1 MASVVFLYRSTKD
14 FACLTARLLF
24 RHEKKDFI
32 LASKIKLEVTKTYWK
47 KKHTAKSKDIGV
59 INRQTQINNELNK
72 ITQFILKEFNKSSA
86 PDQLNNKWLTSQIDN
101 YYKPT
106 KDPKNIPKDI
116 VRFID
121 YYIELRKSEVKPAS
135 LKKFN
140 VIKHKLQRLEGALSK
155 TVYISEINE
164 DFKQE
169 FFNYCKE
176 ENYSQNT
183 IQRELN
189 IIKTFCK
196 FARSKGLEVDSEL
209 DSLKLPKEKIDN
221 IYLSLEEIELI
232 ENAEIEQPHLINATQ
247 WLIISC
253 FTGQRISD
261 FMRFTKEMIRIE
273 KGKALIEFEQQK
285 TGKLMTIPIHAKVQ
299 KLLDKNKG
307 EFPNRISDQR
317 YNDYIKEVCKIAG
330 IDEEIQGKKQLN
342 ISKENKTKKIR
353 RVEGVYPKYELVTS
367 HIGRRSFATNYYGEI
382 PTSYLI
388 YVTGHSSE
396 VMFLNYIGKS
406 NKDMALE
413 LTKYF

>member
-14 FACLTARLLF
+14 SAFLTARLLF
-24 RHEKKDFI
+24 RIDKKDFI
-32 LASKIKLEVTKTYWK
+32 LASKTKLEVTKTYWN
-47 KKHTAKSKDIGV
+47 KKHATKSKDISI
-59 INRQTQINNELNK
+59 INRQTQIKNELNK
-72 ITQFILKEFNKSSA
+72 ITQFVLKEFNKSSA
-86 PDQLNNKWLTSQIDN
+86 PDQLNNKWLTSKIDN

-140 VIKHKLQRLEGALSK
+140 VIKHKLQRLEGASGK
-155 TVYISEINE
+155 TIYISEINE
-164 DFKQE
+164 DFKQV
-169 FFNYCKE
+169 FYNYCKE

-196 FARSKGLEVDSEL
+196 FARSKGIEVDSEL

-273 KGKALIEFEQQK
+273 KGKSLIEFEQQK

-299 KLLDKNKG
+299 QILGKNKG

-342 ISKENKTKKIR
+342 ISKENDIQKIR

-367 HIGRRSFATNYYGEI
+367 HIGRRSFATNYYGDI

>member
-14 FACLTARLLF
+14 SACLTARLLF
-24 RHEKKDFI
+24 RLDKKDFI
-32 LASKIKLEVTKTYWK
+32 LASKTKLEVTKTYWN
-47 KKHTAKSKDIGV
+47 KKHTTKSKDISV

-72 ITQFILKEFNKSSA
+72 ITQFVLKEFNKSSV
-86 PDQLNNKWLTSQIDN
+86 PDQLNNNWLTSQIDN

-121 YYIELRKSEVKPAS
+121 YYIELRKNEVKPAS

-140 VIKHKLQRLEGALSK
+140 VIKHKLQRLEGVLSK
-155 TVYISEINE
+155 TIYISEINE

-169 FFNYCKE
+169 FFNYCRDEK
-176 ENYSQNT
+176 YSQNT

-196 FARSKGLEVDSEL
+196 FARSKGIGVDSEL

-273 KGKALIEFEQQK
+273 KGKSLIEFEQQK

-330 IDEEIQGKKQLN
+330 IDEEIKGKKQLN

>member
-14 FACLTARLLF
+14 SACLTARLLF
-24 RHEKKDFI
+24 RLEKKDFI
-32 LASKIKLEVTKTYWK
+32 LASKTKLEVTKTYWN
-47 KKHTAKSKDIGV
+47 KKHATKSKDISI
-59 INRQTQINNELNK
+59 INRQTQIKNELNK
-72 ITQFILKEFNKSSA
+72 ITQFVLKEFNKSSA
-86 PDQLNNKWLTSQIDN
+86 PDQLNNKWLTSKIDN

-140 VIKHKLQRLEGALSK
+140 VIKHKLQRLEGASGK
-155 TVYISEINE
+155 TIYISEINE

-169 FFNYCKE
+169 FYNYCKE

-196 FARSKGLEVDSEL
+196 FARSKGIEVDSEL

-221 IYLSLEEIELI
+221 IYLSLKEIELI

-273 KGKALIEFEQQK
+273 KGKSLIEFEQQK

-299 KLLDKNKG
+299 QILDKNKG
-307 EFPNRISDQR
+307 EFPYRISDQR

-342 ISKENKTKKIR
+342 ISKENETKKIR

-367 HIGRRSFATNYYGEI
+367 HIGRRSFATNYYGDI

>member
-14 FACLTARLLF
+14 SACLTARLLF
-24 RHEKKDFI
+24 RIDKKDFI
-32 LASKIKLEVTKTYWK
+32 LASKTKLDVTKTYWN
-47 KKHTAKSKDIGV
+47 KKHSTKSKDISV
-59 INRQTQINNELNK
+59 INKQTQINNELNK
-72 ITQFILKEFNKSSA
+72 ITQFILNEFDKSSA
-86 PDQLNNKWLTSQIDN
+86 PDQLNNKWLTNQIDN

-140 VIKHKLQRLEGALSK
+140 VIKHKLQRLEGASSK
-155 TVYISEINE
+155 TIYISEINE

-169 FFNYCKE
+169 FYNYCKE

-196 FARSKGLEVDSEL
+196 FARSKGIEVDSEL

-232 ENAEIEQPHLINATQ
+232 ENAEIEQPHLINATE

-273 KGKALIEFEQQK
+273 KGKSLIEFEQQK

-299 KLLDKNKG
+299 QILDKNKG
-307 EFPNRISDQR
+307 EFPYRISDQR

-342 ISKENKTKKIR
+342 ISKENETKKIR

-367 HIGRRSFATNYYGEI
+367 HIGRRSFATNYYGDI

>member
-14 FACLTARLLF
+14 SACLTARLLF
-24 RHEKKDFI
+24 RIDKKDFI
-32 LASKIKLEVTKTYWK
+32 LASKTKLEVTKTYWN
-47 KKHTAKSKDIGV
+47 KKHATKSKDISI
-59 INRQTQINNELNK
+59 INRQTQIKNELNE
-72 ITQFILKEFNKSSA
+72 ITQFVLKEFNKSSA
-86 PDQLNNKWLTSQIDN
+86 PDQLNNKWLTSKIDY

-121 YYIELRKSEVKPAS
+121 YYIEQRKSEVKPAS

-140 VIKHKLQRLEGALSK
+140 VIKHKLQRLEGASSK
-155 TVYISEINE
+155 TIYISEINE

-169 FFNYCKE
+169 FYNYCKE

-196 FARSKGLEVDSEL
+196 FARSKGIEVDSEL

-232 ENAEIEQPHLINATQ
+232 ENAEIEHPHLINATE

-253 FTGQRISD
+253 FTGQRVSD

-273 KGKALIEFEQQK
+273 KGKSLIEFEQQK
-285 TGKLMTIPIHAKVQ
+285 TGKQMTIPIHAKVQ
-299 KLLDKNKG
+299 QILDKNKG
-307 EFPNRISDQR
+307 EFPHRISDQR

-330 IDEEIQGKKQLN
+330 IDEEIKGKKQLN
-342 ISKENKTKKIR
+342 ISKENNIQKIR

-367 HIGRRSFATNYYGEI
+367 HIGRRSFATNYYGDI

>member
-14 FACLTARLLF
+14 SACLTARLLF
-24 RHEKKDFI
+24 RIDKKDFI
-32 LASKIKLEVTKTYWK
+32 LASKTKLDVTKTYWN
-47 KKHTAKSKDIGV
+47 KKHSTKSKDISV
-59 INRQTQINNELNK
+59 INKQTQINNELNK
-72 ITQFILKEFNKSSA
+72 ITQFILNEFDKSSA
-86 PDQLNNKWLTSQIDN
+86 PDQLNNKWLTNQIDN

-140 VIKHKLQRLEGALSK
+140 VIKHKLQRLEGASSK
-155 TVYISEINE
+155 TIYISEINE

-169 FFNYCKE
+169 FYNYCKE
-176 ENYSQNT
+176 EKYSQNT

-196 FARSKGLEVDSEL
+196 FARSKGIEVDSEL

-232 ENAEIEQPHLINATQ
+232 ENAEIEQPHLINATE

-273 KGKALIEFEQQK
+273 KGKSLIEFEQQK

-299 KLLDKNKG
+299 QILDKNKG
-307 EFPNRISDQR
+307 EFPYRISDQR

-342 ISKENKTKKIR
+342 ISKENETKKIR

-367 HIGRRSFATNYYGEI
+367 HIGRRSFATNYYGDI

>member
-14 FACLTARLLF
+14 YACLTARLLF
-24 RHEKKDFI
+24 RLDKKDFI
-32 LASKIKLEVTKTYWK
+32 LASKTKLEVTKTYWN
-47 KKHTAKSKDIGV
+47 KKHTTKSKDISV

-72 ITQFILKEFNKSSA
+72 ITQFVLKEFDKSSVHN
-86 PDQLNNKWLTSQIDN
+86 QLNNNWLTSQIDN

-121 YYIELRKSEVKPAS
+121 YYIELRKNEVKPAS

-140 VIKHKLQRLEGALSK
+140 VIKHKLQRLEGVLSK
-155 TVYISEINE
+155 TIYISEINE

-169 FFNYCKE
+169 FFNYCRD

-196 FARSKGLEVDSEL
+196 FARSKGIEVDSEL

-273 KGKALIEFEQQK
+273 KGKSLIEFEQQK
-285 TGKLMTIPIHAKVQ
+285 TGKLMTIPVHAKVQ

-317 YNDYIKEVCKIAG
+317 YNDYIKEVCKISG

-342 ISKENKTKKIR
+342 ISKENETKKIR

>member
-14 FACLTARLLF
+14 YACLTARLLF
-24 RHEKKDFI
+24 RLDKKDFI
-32 LASKIKLEVTKTYWK
+32 LASKTKLEVTKTYWN
-47 KKHTAKSKDIGV
+47 KKHTTKSKDISV

-72 ITQFILKEFNKSSA
+72 ITQFVLKEFDKSSV
-86 PDQLNNKWLTSQIDN
+86 PNQLNNNWLTSQIDN

-121 YYIELRKSEVKPAS
+121 YYIELRKNEVKPAS

-140 VIKHKLQRLEGALSK
+140 VIKHKLQRLEGVLSK
-155 TVYISEINE
+155 TIYISEINE

-169 FFNYCKE
+169 FFNYCRD

-196 FARSKGLEVDSEL
+196 FARSKGIEVDSEL

-232 ENAEIEQPHLINATQ
+232 ENAKIEQPHLINATQ

-273 KGKALIEFEQQK
+273 KGKSLIEFEQQK
-285 TGKLMTIPIHAKVQ
+285 TGELMTIPVHAKVQ

-317 YNDYIKEVCKIAG
+317 YNDYIKEVCKISG

-342 ISKENKTKKIR
+342 ISKENETKKIR

>member
-14 FACLTARLLF
+14 SACLTARLLF
-24 RHEKKDFI
+24 RIDKKDFI
-32 LASKIKLEVTKTYWK
+32 LASKTKLDVTKTYWN
-47 KKHTAKSKDIGV
+47 KKHSTKSKDISV
-59 INRQTQINNELNK
+59 INKQTQINNELNK
-72 ITQFILKEFNKSSA
+72 ITQFILNEFDKSSA
-86 PDQLNNKWLTSQIDN
+86 PDQLNNKWLTNQIDN

-140 VIKHKLQRLEGALSK
+140 VIKHKLQRLEGASGK
-155 TVYISEINE
+155 TIYISEINE

-169 FFNYCKE
+169 FYNYCKE
-176 ENYSQNT
+176 EKYSQNT

-196 FARSKGLEVDSEL
+196 FARSKGIEVDSEL

-232 ENAEIEQPHLINATQ
+232 ENAEIEQPHLINATE

-273 KGKALIEFEQQK
+273 KGKSLIEFEQQK

-299 KLLDKNKG
+299 QILDKNKG
-307 EFPNRISDQR
+307 EFPYRISDQR

-342 ISKENKTKKIR
+342 ISKENETKKIR

-367 HIGRRSFATNYYGEI
+367 HIGRRSFATNYYGDI

>member
-14 FACLTARLLF
+14 SACLTARLLF
-24 RHEKKDFI
+24 RIDKKDFI
-32 LASKIKLEVTKTYWK
+32 LASKTKLDVTKTYWN
-47 KKHTAKSKDIGV
+47 KKHSTKSKDISV
-59 INRQTQINNELNK
+59 INKQTQINNELNK
-72 ITQFILKEFNKSSA
+72 ITQFILNEFDKSSA
-86 PDQLNNKWLTSQIDN
+86 PDQLNNKWLTNQIDN

-140 VIKHKLQRLEGALSK
+140 VIKHKLQRLEGASSK
-155 TVYISEINE
+155 TIYISEINE

-169 FFNYCKE
+169 FYNYCKE
-176 ENYSQNT
+176 EKYSQNT

-196 FARSKGLEVDSEL
+196 FARSKGIEVDSEL

-232 ENAEIEQPHLINATQ
+232 ENAEIEQPHLINATE

-273 KGKALIEFEQQK
+273 KEKSLIEFEQQK

-299 KLLDKNKG
+299 QILDKNKG
-307 EFPNRISDQR
+307 EFPYRISDQR

-342 ISKENKTKKIR
+342 ISKENETKKIR

-367 HIGRRSFATNYYGEI
+367 HIGRRSFATNYYGDI

>member
-14 FACLTARLLF
+14 SACLTARLLF
-24 RHEKKDFI
+24 RIDKKDFI
-32 LASKIKLEVTKTYWK
+32 LASKTKLDVTKTYWN
-47 KKHTAKSKDIGV
+47 KKHSTKSKDISV
-59 INRQTQINNELNK
+59 INKQTQINNELNK
-72 ITQFILKEFNKSSA
+72 ITQFILNEFDKSSA
-86 PDQLNNKWLTSQIDN
+86 PDQLNNKWLTNQIDN

-140 VIKHKLQRLEGALSK
+140 VIKHKLQRLEGASSK
-155 TVYISEINE
+155 TIYISEINE

-169 FFNYCKE
+169 FYNYCKE
-176 ENYSQNT
+176 EKYSQNT

-196 FARSKGLEVDSEL
+196 FARSKGIEVDSEL

-273 KGKALIEFEQQK
+273 KGKSLIEFEQQK
-285 TGKLMTIPIHAKVQ
+285 TGKQMTIPIHAKVQ
-299 KLLDKNKG
+299 QILDKNKG
-307 EFPNRISDQR
+307 EFPHRISDQR

-330 IDEEIQGKKQLN
+330 IDEEIKGKKQLN
-342 ISKENKTKKIR
+342 ISKENNIQKIR

-367 HIGRRSFATNYYGEI
+367 HIGRRSFATNYYGDI

>member
-14 FACLTARLLF
+14 SACLTARLLF
-24 RHEKKDFI
+24 RIDKKDFI
-32 LASKIKLEVTKTYWK
+32 LASKTKLDVTKTYWN
-47 KKHTAKSKDIGV
+47 KKHSTKSKDISV
-59 INRQTQINNELNK
+59 INKQTQINNELNK
-72 ITQFILKEFNKSSA
+72 ITQFILNEFDKSSA
-86 PDQLNNKWLTSQIDN
+86 PDQLNNKWLTNQIDN

-140 VIKHKLQRLEGALSK
+140 VIKHKLQRLEGASSK
-155 TVYISEINE
+155 TIYISEINE

-169 FFNYCKE
+169 FYNYCKE

-196 FARSKGLEVDSEL
+196 FARSKGIEVDSEL

-221 IYLSLEEIELI
+221 IYLSLKEIELI

-273 KGKALIEFEQQK
+273 KGKSLIEFEQQK
-285 TGKLMTIPIHAKVQ
+285 TGKLMTIPIHVKVQ
-299 KLLDKNKG
+299 KALDKNKG
-307 EFPNRISDQR
+307 EFPYRISDQR

-342 ISKENKTKKIR
+342 ISKENETKKIR

-367 HIGRRSFATNYYGEI
+367 HIGRRSFATNYYGDI

>member
-14 FACLTARLLF
+14 SACLTARLLF
-24 RHEKKDFI
+24 RIDKKDFI
-32 LASKIKLEVTKTYWK
+32 LASKTKLDVTKTYWN
-47 KKHTAKSKDIGV
+47 KKHSTKSKDISV
-59 INRQTQINNELNK
+59 INKQTQINNELNK
-72 ITQFILKEFNKSSA
+72 ITQFILNEFDKSSA
-86 PDQLNNKWLTSQIDN
+86 PDQLNNKWLTNQIDN

-140 VIKHKLQRLEGALSK
+140 VIKHKLQRLEGASSK
-155 TVYISEINE
+155 TIYISEINE

-169 FFNYCKE
+169 FYNYCKE
-176 ENYSQNT
+176 EKYSQNT

-196 FARSKGLEVDSEL
+196 FARSKGIELDSEL

-232 ENAEIEQPHLINATQ
+232 ENAEIEQPHLINATE

-273 KGKALIEFEQQK
+273 KGKSLIEFEQQK
-285 TGKLMTIPIHAKVQ
+285 TGKLMTIPIHVKVQ
-299 KLLDKNKG
+299 KALDKNKG
-307 EFPNRISDQR
+307 EFPYRISDQR

-342 ISKENKTKKIR
+342 ISKENETKKIR

-367 HIGRRSFATNYYGEI
+367 HIGRRSFATNYYGDI

>member
-14 FACLTARLLF
+14 SACLTARLLF
-24 RHEKKDFI
+24 RIDKKDFI
-32 LASKIKLEVTKTYWK
+32 LASKTKLEVTKTYWN
-47 KKHTAKSKDIGV
+47 KKHATKSKDISI
-59 INRQTQINNELNK
+59 INRQTQIKNELNK
-72 ITQFILKEFNKSSA
+72 ITQFVLKEFNKSSA
-86 PDQLNNKWLTSQIDN
+86 PDQLNNKWLTSKIDN

-140 VIKHKLQRLEGALSK
+140 VIKHKLQRLEGASSK
-155 TVYISEINE
+155 TIYISEINE

-169 FFNYCKE
+169 FYNYCKE

-196 FARSKGLEVDSEL
+196 FARSKGIEVDSEL

-273 KGKALIEFEQQK
+273 KGKSLIEFEQQK
-285 TGKLMTIPIHAKVQ
+285 TGKLMTIPIHVKVQ
-299 KLLDKNKG
+299 KALDKNKG
-307 EFPNRISDQR
+307 EFPYRISDQR

-342 ISKENKTKKIR
+342 ISKENETKKIR

-367 HIGRRSFATNYYGEI
+367 HIGRRSFATNYYGDI